1 MKNILDKIYEYK
13 RIEVEVAK
21 SKISFSEMEKLALQT
36 ENRKSF
42 KDAISSS
49 GISIIAELKKASP
62 SSSVIRANFYPISLA
77 SELEMA
83 GATALSVLTEMRY
96 FQGSPRYLK
105 DVSQEVKIS
114 VLRKDFI
121 FDEYQIAEAKY
132 LGASA
137 VLLIARMLDSNS
149 FKRLFNYAKQ
159 LGLDVLA
166 EAHTN
171 EEISMLVKN
180 NADIIGVNCRDLY
193 TFNTDFSRIGKLLQS
208 VPDGVVKVAES
219 GVRCRADIL
228 QAEMFGANAVLVG
241 SILMSKESPS
251 YELKKLLGKV

>member
-36 ENRKSF
+36 KNRKSF

-62 SSSVIRANFYPISLA
+62 SSSVIRANFSPISLA

-132 LGASA
+132 LGE
-137 VLLIARMLDSNS
+137 IGR
-149 FKRLFNYAKQ
+149 
-159 LGLDVLA
+159 
-166 EAHTN
+166 AH
-171 EEISMLVKN
+171 V
-180 NADIIGVNCRDLY
+180 
-193 TFNTDFSRIGKLLQS
+193 
-208 VPDGVVKVAES
+208 
-219 GVRCRADIL
+219 
-228 QAEMFGANAVLVG
+228 
-241 SILMSKESPS
+241 
-251 YELKKLLGKV
+251 